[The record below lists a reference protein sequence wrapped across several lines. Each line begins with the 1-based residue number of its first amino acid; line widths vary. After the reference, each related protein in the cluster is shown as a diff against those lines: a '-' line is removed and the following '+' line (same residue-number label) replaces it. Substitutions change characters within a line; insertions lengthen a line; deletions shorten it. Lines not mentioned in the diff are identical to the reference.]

1 MRRQMITVAGHRSE
15 CIDEKKALAQA
26 KRNLEMAQQKVQ
38 LCRQWSV
45 KAHRAADEYNAQLG
59 RAEQALNQGVPQM
72 LALMER
78 IIIALEGY
86 VSSMGRP
93 SAASEANES
102 ATDQAAQPATEA
114 APAPQAAETRSPESE
129 SSEPHPVGAVEVAAA
144 VSPEETRPTP

>member
-1 MRRQMITVAGHRSE
+1 MTVAGHRSE
-15 CIDEKKALAQA
+15 CIDEKKSLAQA

-59 RAEQALNQGVPQM
+59 RAEQALNPGRPQM

-93 SAASEANES
+93 AAAAEANES
-102 ATDQAAQPATEA
+102 ATDQVAQPATEA
-114 APAPQAAETRSPESE
+114 AAAQAAEARAPELV
-129 SSEPHPVGAVEVAAA
+129 SSEPHPVGAVEAAAA
-144 VSPEETRPTP
+144 VSPEEMRPTP